1 MDLQGTSAAMT
12 VASMAG
18 AGVATAAA
26 AGAADAAGGM
36 TAVHVT
42 GGAATVGTCLRC
54 QAGGGDVQVVGCGC
68 CLHAVRFGKWKNGF
82 CCVYLLR
89 PY

>member
-18 AGVATAAA
+18 AGGATAAA
-26 AGAADAAGGM
+26 AADAAGGM

-68 CLHAVRFGKWKNGF
+68 CLHAVRLTSSQMKKK
-82 CCVYLLR
+82 
-89 PY
+89 

>member
-1 MDLQGTSAAMT
+1 MDLQGTSAAVT

-18 AGVATAAA
+18 AGGATAAA
-26 AGAADAAGGM
+26 AAADAAGGM

-54 QAGGGDVQVVGCGC
+54 QAGGGDVQVVGRGC
-68 CLHAVRFGKWKNGF
+68 CLHAVRFGKRKNGF
-82 CCVYLLR
+82 CCVCLLR
-89 PY
+89 P

>member
-26 AGAADAAGGM
+26 AAADAAGGM
-36 TAVHVT
+36 TAVST
-42 GGAATVGTCLRC
+42 TVGTCLRC

-68 CLHAVRFGKWKNGF
+68 CLHAVR
-82 CCVYLLR
+82 LR
-89 PY
+89 K

>member
-36 TAVHVT
+36 TAVT
-42 GGAATVGTCLRC
+42 FAATVGTCLRC
-54 QAGGGDVQVVGCGC
+54 QAGGGDVRVVGCGC
-68 CLHAVRFGKWKNGF
+68 CLHAVRLTSSQMKKK
-82 CCVYLLR
+82 
-89 PY
+89 